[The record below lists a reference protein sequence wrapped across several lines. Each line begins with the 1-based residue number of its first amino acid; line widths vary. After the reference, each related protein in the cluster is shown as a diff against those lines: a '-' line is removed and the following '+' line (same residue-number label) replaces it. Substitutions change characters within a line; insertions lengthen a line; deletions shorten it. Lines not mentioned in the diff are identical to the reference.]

1 MENLSIADQIAILMD
16 GTDFGDENLAAFMRL
31 ELEKRLQQV
40 KKEKRVLRVYCGY
53 DVTGPDLHLGHTVTL
68 RKLRQFQDLGHE
80 VTFIIGTFT
89 SLIGDPSDQETSR
102 KPRDTSTVRR
112 ESELYAQQ
120 AFKILD
126 PQKTRLKF
134 NHEWLNALKLS
145 DFIPIAAQFSLQQL
159 LTRENFRKRIEKND
173 PIPFQEI
180 LYPLA
185 QAYDAVELCADVQLG
200 ATEQL
205 FNLMAGRK
213 LQEYFGLQPQIC
225 LTFPILVGIDGEK
238 RMSKSTGNYIGITES
253 AADKCK
259 KLMQLPVKAIPSYI
273 RLLTRWSLDEKE
285 KMILALKNSSM
296 RSDEILQKV
305 AWEIIA
311 SIDGDDA
318 ATNAEVSYLKD
329 SQSNL

>member
-1 MENLSIADQIAILMD
+1 MDNLSIVDQVAVFMD
-16 GTDFGDENLAAFMRL
+16 GAEFGDKNLGSFMRL
-31 ELEKRLQQV
+31 ELEKRLHQT
-40 KKEKRVLRVYCGY
+40 KKENRPLRVYCGY

-80 VTFIIGTFT
+80 VTFIVGTFT
-89 SLIGDPSDQETSR
+89 SLIGDPSDRETAR
-102 KPRDTSTVRR
+102 KPRDTSTVMR

-126 PQKTRLKF
+126 PQKTHLKF
-134 NHEWLNALKLS
+134 NHEWLNALKLT

-185 QAYDAVELCADVQLG
+185 QAYDAVELRADVQLG

-205 FNLMAGRK
+205 FNLMAGRR
-213 LQEYFGLQPQIC
+213 LQEFYGLQPQIC

-253 AADKCK
+253 PADKYE

-311 SIDGDDA
+311 GIDGEKA
-318 ATNAEVSYLKD
+318 VTNAEVFYLKD

>member
-1 MENLSIADQIAILMD
+1 MLDFSVSEQMEQFMD
-16 GTDFGDENLAAFMRL
+16 GVDFGDQQIEIFMRS
-31 ELEKRLQQV
+31 ELQKRLEEAM
-40 KKEKRVLRVYCGY
+40 KKGRPLKVYCGY

-68 RKLRQFQDLGHE
+68 NKLRQFQEMGHDI
-80 VTFIIGTFT
+80 TFVIGTFT
-89 SLIGDPSDQETSR
+89 SLIGDPSDRETARQTRSI
-102 KPRDTSTVRR
+102 DLIMR
-112 ESELYAQQ
+112 ESELYTKQ

-126 PQKTRLKF
+126 SQKTHIRF
-134 NHEWLNALKLS
+134 NHEWLNALKLT

-159 LTRENFRKRIEKND
+159 LTRENFRKRIERND

-185 QAYDAVELCADVQLG
+185 QAYDAVELRADVQLG

-205 FNLMAGRK
+205 FNLMAGRR
-213 LQEYFGLQPQIC
+213 LQEFYSLQPQIC

-253 AADKCK
+253 PADKYE
-259 KLMQLPVKAIPSYI
+259 KLMQVPVKAIPSYI

-311 SIDGDDA
+311 GIDGEKA
-318 ATNAEVSYLKD
+318 ATNAEVFYLKD